1 MDTNTVSITLGP
13 RGLFAKYNSE
23 AYVYR
28 AIEVCIVEDKYN
40 ATSMRASEQLAR
52 AHVALDHVP
61 HVSAA

>member
-40 ATSMRASEQLAR
+40 ARPARYEQAREQAS
-52 AHVALDHVP
+52 
-61 HVSAA
+61 S